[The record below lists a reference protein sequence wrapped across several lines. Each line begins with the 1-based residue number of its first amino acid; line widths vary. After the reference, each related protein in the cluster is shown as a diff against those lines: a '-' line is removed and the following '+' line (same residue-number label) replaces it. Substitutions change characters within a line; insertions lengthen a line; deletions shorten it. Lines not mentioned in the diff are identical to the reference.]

1 MIFSSFRRN
10 KNFGMSAHKEE
21 LKMFRSYGKFFFV
34 LGTLIFILFTGTS
47 CTAQGGER
55 LFRGTFI
62 GAADYGSFLLSSSPE
77 GTLRGTL
84 FSAKFDGTT
93 AEVQGR
99 ISPEGIY
106 LFEDPQK
113 IYLFEGTLDTAGR
126 LMGNWSFRNE
136 RGGSFTGLE
145 TTASGG
151 ESFGNIS
158 LSGPA
163 PFSTALRGTYTG
175 EADYG
180 TFRIVVGQRGHISG
194 MIISAKENNSLPLQ
208 VEGEAQ
214 GSIGNFKTLE
224 GNRSF
229 YGTFDEV
236 GRFIGKWQFG
246 DGSHGGSFTGLVQR

>member
-1 MIFSSFRRN
+1 MR
-10 KNFGMSAHKEE
+10 
-21 LKMFRSYGKFFFV
+21 RSYGSVFV
-34 LGTLIFILFTGTS
+34 LLGTLMFVLFTGT
-47 CTAQGGER
+47 CCMAQEGNR

-62 GAADYGSFLLSSSPE
+62 GVGDYGSFLLSSSSE

-99 ISPEGIY
+99 ISPEGVY

-158 LSGPA
+158 LPGPT
-163 PFSTALRGTYTG
+163 PFSEALRGTYTG

-194 MIISAKENNSLPLQ
+194 MIISAKENNPLPLQ

-214 GSIGNFKTLE
+214 GSLGSFKTLD
-224 GNRSF
+224 GSRSF

-246 DGSHGGSFTGLVQR
+246 DDSHGGSFTGLVQR